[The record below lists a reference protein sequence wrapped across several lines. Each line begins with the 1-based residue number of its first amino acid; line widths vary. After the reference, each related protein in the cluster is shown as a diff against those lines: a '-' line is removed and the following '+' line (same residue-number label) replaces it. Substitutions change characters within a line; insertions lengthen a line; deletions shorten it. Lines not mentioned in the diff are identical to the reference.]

1 MAAQWRTV
9 EEYIG
14 SFPVDVQAVL
24 REVRRRI
31 LSVVPE
37 AGEKISYQ
45 IPAMTLNDKSL
56 VQFAAWKQHISLYP
70 VPDADPAFA
79 AELAPYLAGRGTL
92 RFPLHEPIP
101 GGLIERV
108 VTLLAQQRHGDPGGR
123 TGGTGRRR

>member
-1 MAAQWRTV
+1 MTGQLRTI

-14 SFPVDVQAVL
+14 SFPEDVQAVM

-45 IPAMTLNDKSL
+45 IPAVTLNGRTL
-56 VQFAAWKQHISLYP
+56 VHFAAWKHHISLYP

-79 AELAPYLAGRGTL
+79 AELAPHLAGKGTL
-92 RFPLHEPIP
+92 RFPLDEPLP

-108 VTLLAQQRHGDPGGR
+108 VTLLAQQRHGQPG
-123 TGGTGRRR
+123 

>member
-1 MAAQWRTV
+1 MTGQLRTI

-14 SFPVDVQAVL
+14 SFPEDVQAVM

-45 IPAMTLNDKSL
+45 IPAVTLNGRTL
-56 VQFAAWKQHISLYP
+56 VQFAAWKHHISLYP

-79 AELAPYLAGRGTL
+79 AELAPHLAGKGTL
-92 RFPLHEPIP
+92 RFPLDEPLP

-108 VTLLAQQRHGDPGGR
+108 VTLLAQQRHGQPG
-123 TGGTGRRR
+123 

>member
-1 MAAQWRTV
+1 MAGQWRTV

-14 SFPVDVQAVL
+14 SFPDDVQAVL

-45 IPAMTLNDKSL
+45 IPAMTLGGKRM
-56 VQFAAWKQHISLYP
+56 VHFAAWKHHLSLYP
-70 VPDADPAFA
+70 VPDSDPAFA
-79 AELAPYLAGRGTL
+79 AELAPYLAGKGTL
-92 RFPLHEPIP
+92 RFPLDEPIP

-108 VTLLAQQRHGDPGGR
+108 VTLLAQQRHGQPG
-123 TGGTGRRR
+123 

>member
-1 MAAQWRTV
+1 MAGQWRTV

-14 SFPVDVQAVL
+14 SFPEDVQAVL

-45 IPAMTLNDKSL
+45 IPAMTLDGKSL

-101 GGLIERV
+101 DGLIERL
-108 VTLLAQQRHGDPGGR
+108 VTLLAQQRHGHP
-123 TGGTGRRR
+123 

>member
-1 MAAQWRTV
+1 MAGQWRTV

-14 SFPVDVQAVL
+14 SFPEEVQAVL

-37 AGEKISYQ
+37 AGETISYQ
-45 IPAMTLNDKSL
+45 IPAVTINGKSL
-56 VQFAAWKQHISLYP
+56 VQFAGWKHHISLYP

-79 AELAPYLAGRGTL
+79 AELAPYLAGKGTL
-92 RFPLHEPIP
+92 RFPLDEPIP

-108 VTLLAQQRHGDPGGR
+108 VTLLAQQRHGQPG
-123 TGGTGRRR
+123 